1 MKIENVKPTEIE
13 ARSFEIIGE
22 ILGDKKIDP
31 KYEHIDV
38 FIHRRILS
46 MQIVCG
52 SAMEW
57 WMQFL
62 MRLRR
67 VQPL

>member
-31 KYEHIDV
+31 KYEHIV
-38 FIHRRILS
+38 KRCIHI
-46 MQIVCG
+46 
-52 SAMEW
+52 SAD
-57 WMQFL
+57 L
-62 MRLRR
+62 DRKST
-67 VQPL
+67 V